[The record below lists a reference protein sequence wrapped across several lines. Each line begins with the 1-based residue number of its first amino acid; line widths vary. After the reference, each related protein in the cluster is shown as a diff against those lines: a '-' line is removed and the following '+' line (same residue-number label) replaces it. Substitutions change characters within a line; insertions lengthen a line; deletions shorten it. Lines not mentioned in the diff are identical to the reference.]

1 MKRLV
6 SFLIIISAL
15 LGSALPICAE
25 ETASVEGEVITGAI
39 SPAQPP
45 VPSTTVEE
53 DTTYESVSGVFDFP
67 ALLKS
72 WQTYGYPDN
81 VAGVTQDIVK
91 KYGDELVVQHSTNQY
106 IVLVTDTSDASVAAI
121 REMYTEVPGITV
133 SFTDTVLNSVGETV
147 TMRHT
152 YNELAILANMLRAQI
167 GSRDDAYIYISY
179 TEEDG
184 KTENV
189 QVKTLSVSI
198 DVLSN
203 RVVLTIYKT
212 RLQSGEFAD
221 PAGDA
226 ERVEYF
232 KSEYDMSCLVIKEEE
247 LYVAQAYSANEDEDA
262 YFAMGEYYAPWEG
275 GEIAANVDLAVA
287 PDKDP
292 WLFAVIALAALLVCA
307 TTLLIARRHAAPVPA
322 DGPSKAAS
330 AAEPLG
336 ESRILND
343 ISALSE
349 KPSDELLEEIMK
361 ATREQKDK

>member
-15 LGSALPICAE
+15 FGAALPIFAE
-25 ETASVEGEVITGAI
+25 DTTSVEGEVITGAI

-45 VPSTTVEE
+45 IPATTIEE
-53 DTTYESVSGVFDFP
+53 KTTYESVSNVFDFP

-81 VAGVTQDIVK
+81 VAGVTQDVVK
-91 KYGDELVVQHSTNQY
+91 KYGDELAVQHSTDQY
-106 IVLVTDTSDASVAAI
+106 IVLVTDASDAAVAAI

-133 SFTDTVLNSVGETV
+133 SFTDTVLNTVGETI

-152 YNELAILANMLRAQI
+152 YNELALLANMLRAQI
-167 GSRDDAYIYISY
+167 GSRDDVYIYISY

-212 RLQSGEFAD
+212 RFQSGEFAD

-226 ERVEYF
+226 ERIEYF
-232 KSEYDMSCLVIKEEE
+232 KSEYDLSYLVIKEEE
-247 LYVAQAYSANEDEDA
+247 LMIAQTYASWQEDDT
-262 YFAMGEYYAPWEG
+262 YFAMGEYTPGED
-275 GEIAANVDLAVA
+275 GEIAANVDLAIA
-287 PDKDP
+287 PDNDP

-307 TTLLIARRHAAPVPA
+307 TTLLIARRHALPVPA
-322 DGPSKAAS
+322 DGAS
-330 AAEPLG
+330 ASSPAAGPLN
-336 ESRILND
+336 ESSILDD

-349 KPSDELLEEIMK
+349 KPSDALLDDIMK
-361 ATREQKDK
+361 ATKEQKDK